1 MTYKLKSYAK
11 MWRNLNKKCQ
21 LTFSW
26 YSLDDKA
33 GKVLVV
39 DIKSPAIG
47 LKSAIVD
54 FENFT
59 LSIWRFFQFSALLF
73 SMNSAFAKFL
83 FIIQAEMSKIM
94 ESWKIIT
101 IPKNPILTKSP

>member
-1 MTYKLKSYAK
+1 M
-11 MWRNLNKKCQ
+11 
-21 LTFSW
+21 
-26 YSLDDKA
+26 
-33 GKVLVV
+33 V

-47 LKSAIVD
+47 LKSAIID

-59 LSIWRFFQFSALLF
+59 LSIWRFLQFSALLF

-83 FIIQAEMSKIM
+83 FIIQAEMSKIK

-101 IPKNPILTKSP
+101 IPKNLISIKNP

>member
-1 MTYKLKSYAK
+1 MQKYGVISI
-11 MWRNLNKKCQ
+11 RKCQ
-21 LTFSW
+21 PTFSW
-26 YSLDDKA
+26 YSLDDRA

-47 LKSAIVD
+47 LKSAIVN

-59 LSIWRFFQFSALLF
+59 LSIWRFLQFSVLLF

-83 FIIQAEMSKIM
+83 FIIQAEMSKIK

-101 IPKNPILTKSP
+101 IPKNLISIKNP